1 MQRALVFLGR
11 GQMRQLSAILLGVAL
26 ATPGSVFAEKP
37 PATQA
42 QATFKTVNLPVKG
55 MACQQMCGT
64 RLTKALKAIDGVER
78 VVVSAVEGYARI
90 TYAEAKVKPNRF
102 IAVVKDQ
109 GFEPGAPI
117 QEK

>member
-1 MQRALVFLGR
+1 
-11 GQMRQLSAILLGVAL
+11 MRQLSAILLGVAL

-55 MACQQMCGT
+55 MACQKMCGT
-64 RLTKALKAIDGVER
+64 RLTKALKAIDGVEC
-78 VVVSAVEGYARI
+78 VVVSAAEGYARI

-102 IAVVKDQ
+102 IAVVKEQ
-109 GFEPGAPI
+109 GFEPGAPV